1 MPSLSPLQPSLNLRV
16 RYNPFFHIRT
26 LMPPRPTPTS
36 QRWAPERF
44 HSRTNSRTLFSASSH
59 ATSSNPLPFPTSPVV
74 CSPDC
79 VLNHE
84 QVLTT
89 QFSDL
94 LGFVESLPHG
104 SSPLSHHV
112 VTSQR
117 PLSHTTLTR
126 LVPSDSNA
134 REIRTGGAAGGGA
147 SNYQLS
153 SACKSTLHCEMDAFD
168 GV

>member
-104 SSPLSHHV
+104 SSP
-112 VTSQR
+112 
-117 PLSHTTLTR
+117 SHTMWSPANGHCRTPPSPGWFLLT
-126 LVPSDSNA
+126 PTHA
-134 REIRTGGAAGGGA
+134 RSGQGAAGGA